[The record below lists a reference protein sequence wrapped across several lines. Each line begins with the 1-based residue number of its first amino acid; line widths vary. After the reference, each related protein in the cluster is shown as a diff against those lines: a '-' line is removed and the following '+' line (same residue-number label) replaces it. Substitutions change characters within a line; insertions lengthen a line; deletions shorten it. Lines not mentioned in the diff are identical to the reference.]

1 MYNTLPFGWKV
12 SPFIYHTTGLFA
24 TGFFRSIGIPCL
36 LYIDDCHNGQLQ
48 VSFEKGEYG
57 ALATADERNSAAAT
71 SAIFLIAY
79 CLIRLGYFLG
89 LSKSILIPAK
99 IVPYL
104 GFMADSSREMF
115 HLFPEKK
122 EKFIALI
129 HEILGLAYVSVKTL
143 QRLVGKCV
151 SFARAVL
158 AAKLFTREMNAVIS
172 KGLRS
177 QKLILLRGA
186 LREEI
191 AHWLFLEN
199 WDDPIPWRDERHIQ
213 VSVTTDASSS
223 GWGATIVFPNHRQI
237 FDYWS
242 REEYTWDIATKEAM
256 AINKMLLSCWDEV
269 RNARVDV
276 QVDNQ
281 AVIHAWTNQGGR
293 SAQLNNAM
301 KVLSST
307 TAALNVLL
315 RPFYVRSADNPAD
328 GPSGHRSSSDYCLT
342 SSMWQKV
349 QREFGGSTGHT
360 FDLMSLDSNVQKDL
374 SGNNLP
380 HFTPVSSPGSA
391 GVNFFAQDLT
401 AFGSLMQ
408 CPYVFPPPV
417 LVGPVLR
424 YLRRMKQASWTV
436 TLKNIGGL
444 YYMVM
449 QTKQ

>member
-1 MYNTLPFGWKV
+1 
-12 SPFIYHTTGLFA
+12 
-24 TGFFRSIGIPCL
+24 
-36 LYIDDCHNGQLQ
+36 
-48 VSFEKGEYG
+48 
-57 ALATADERNSAAAT
+57 
-71 SAIFLIAY
+71 
-79 CLIRLGYFLG
+79 
-89 LSKSILIPAK
+89 
-99 IVPYL
+99 
-104 GFMADSSREMF
+104 
-115 HLFPEKK
+115 
-122 EKFIALI
+122 
-129 HEILGLAYVSVKTL
+129 
-143 QRLVGKCV
+143 
-151 SFARAVL
+151 
-158 AAKLFTREMNAVIS
+158 
-172 KGLRS
+172 
-177 QKLILLRGA
+177 
-186 LREEI
+186 
-191 AHWLFLEN
+191 
-199 WDDPIPWRDERHIQ
+199 
-213 VSVTTDASSS
+213 
-223 GWGATIVFPNHRQI
+223 
-237 FDYWS
+237 
-242 REEYTWDIATKEAM
+242 M
-256 AINKMLLSCWDEV
+256 AINKMLLSCSDEV